1 MSETKHTVSDL
12 YSSLFETLE
21 NLKAKKITVEE
32 ANAISNVAQTIVN
45 AGKLECQFI
54 NAVGGQGSGFIP
66 NDKSLPSPD
75 QLRLVNKWN
84 SRG

>member
-21 NLKAKKITVEE
+21 SLKAKKITVEE
-32 ANAISNVAQTIVN
+32 ANAIANVAQTIVN

-54 NAVGGQGSGFIP
+54 NAVGGHGSGFIP
-66 NDKSLPSPD
+66 DENRLPTPA
-75 QLRLVNKWN
+75 QRRLTNNWHTK
-84 SRG
+84 R